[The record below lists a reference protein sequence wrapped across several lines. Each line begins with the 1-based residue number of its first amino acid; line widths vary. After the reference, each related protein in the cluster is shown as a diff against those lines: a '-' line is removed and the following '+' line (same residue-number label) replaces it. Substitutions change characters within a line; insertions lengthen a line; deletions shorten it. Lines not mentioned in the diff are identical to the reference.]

1 MFLKLTLSVLIIIF
15 SLTFNL
21 CSYNRAIII
30 SPAVSDIFLKL
41 HLEDKVVGVTKH
53 IKGFKNA
60 VKVGTHIKPN
70 LEIIKSLNPD
80 IIIISSYR
88 FFPKDFVN
96 KFNARIYVYN
106 PYTLKQILDNI
117 LEIGKLFN
125 KEKESQQL
133 IAKLKEKLLQVKNL
147 KYHPKV
153 VYEIMQNPYI
163 LAGQKNIISD
173 IIKTAGGKNI
183 ININKKLVK
192 FSQEKV
198 RFLNPD
204 IYIYQVGPMNKNPLN
219 PLKRVWFKGCKFKV
233 LKVNEIN
240 FARPNTQSFDNVLFL
255 NKFFYKI
262 FNEKN

>member
-1 MFLKLTLSVLIIIF
+1 MCLKLALSVLVIIF
-15 SLTFNL
+15 SLTYNL
-21 CSYNRAIII
+21 YSYNRAIII

-41 HLEDKVVGVTKH
+41 HLENKVVGVTKH

-96 KFNARIYVYN
+96 KFNAKIYVYN

-117 LEIGKLFN
+117 LAIGKLFD
-125 KEKESQQL
+125 KERESQQL
-133 IAKLKEKLLQVKNL
+133 VTKLKKKLFQIKNL
-147 KYHPKV
+147 KHHPKV

-163 LAGQKNIISD
+163 VAGQKNIISD
-173 IIKTAGGKNI
+173 IIKVAGGKNI
-183 ININKKLVK
+183 ITLDKKLVK

-198 RFLNPD
+198 RFLKPD
-204 IYIYQVGPMNKNPLN
+204 IYIYQVGPMNKSPLN
-219 PLKRVWFKGCKFKV
+219 PLKRVWFKGCNFKV
-233 LKVNEIN
+233 LKVNEIY
-240 FARPNTQSFDNVLFL
+240 FARPNTKSFDNVIFL
-255 NKFFYKI
+255 NNFFYKV